1 MYKIWSWSGQEIKR
15 ERERK
20 RLFNTKHWA
29 TLNELIS
36 DTSDEPFRYFLPEI
50 TCPVYNQTNDSLLEF
65 WSHLF
70 RAKTKCFLSIESIK
84 KVITICTGSKDGN
97 LYFYNLHIAKF
108 PKRYMYIKHMQ
119 MVILKP
125 LLPPIL
131 IKHVILRN
139 HCIWRLWDIQRH
151 SESSLTILKK
161 SPQKKNNNNK
171 GFYNVPSVLR

>member
-1 MYKIWSWSGQEIKR
+1 M
-15 ERERK
+15 
-20 RLFNTKHWA
+20 
-29 TLNELIS
+29 
-36 DTSDEPFRYFLPEI
+36 
-50 TCPVYNQTNDSLLEF
+50 
-65 WSHLF
+65 
-70 RAKTKCFLSIESIK
+70 
-84 KVITICTGSKDGN
+84 
-97 LYFYNLHIAKF
+97 YFYNLHIAKF

-161 SPQKKNNNNK
+161 SPQKKIIIIRVFIMCHQSSGNFSRTPVFSLHATR
-171 GFYNVPSVLR
+171 FYYSMKRRAVFQSGSGVPQALQRFLALGLGPSFLLCGSGRYEDEITHLNLLA